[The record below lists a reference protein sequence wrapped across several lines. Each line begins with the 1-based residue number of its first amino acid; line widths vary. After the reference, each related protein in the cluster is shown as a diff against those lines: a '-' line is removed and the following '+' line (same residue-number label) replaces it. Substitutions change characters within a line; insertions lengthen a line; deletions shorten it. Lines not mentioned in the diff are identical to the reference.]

1 MPRLLIHALIGFP
14 VSLLVA
20 YLSGPLAGLIFF
32 MSSLFVDI
40 DHLVGYYII
49 TKDWTWNV
57 RNEYVSMSKWWK
69 RVSVLPSG
77 ELEPKYLH
85 WQFLHRIELWIVVTY
100 FAPNPLSMIGAGAL
114 SNIFLDVVE
123 WPKRIKYMTVA
134 TDIVRLALNFRS

>member
-20 YLSGPLAGLIFF
+20 CLSGPLAGLIFF
-32 MSSLFVDI
+32 ISSLLVDI
-40 DHLVGYYII
+40 DHLVGHYII

-77 ELEPKYLH
+77 ESEPKYLH

-100 FAPNPLSMIGAGAL
+100 FAPNPLSMIGVGAL
-114 SNIFLDVVE
+114 SNIFLDVIE
-123 WPKRIKYMTVA
+123 LPKRIKYMTVA